1 MTEAASAQQGAP
13 DIALSAAEIQE
24 RVEIYDAKGVF
35 SRDLRDLWDRC
46 GEDLVKAATNRWA
59 KNNSSGKQGNQAEL
73 TAVAAR
79 FADQQRTKLR
89 GPVDAQW
96 ISNLASW
103 ASQIVDRQLST
114 TVVVVAV
121 TTMGDAMLD
130 VLTKKF
136 ADDPE
141 TLRKAERTLRNLA
154 CIELEVLCAEVTER
168 LKLVSASK
176 RGSDG
181 VVFRDQVAS
190 MLGST
195 LADSSVLRDQTAQA
209 STAAR
214 GMMSKTSEVAA
225 AAEQSAVAMR
235 EAAQTAAGLIRAI
248 EAARSEVEVATGVA
262 VRAAD
267 QSAQAVAV
275 SVALSGHAQAIESIL
290 DLIRDIAGQTNLLAL
305 NATIE
310 AARAGD
316 AGRGFAVVAQEVKSL
331 ASQTARATDDIAG
344 KIAAIQS
351 ASRET
356 LDVNGT
362 IRDIVGE
369 VQVSA
374 QRIREAMEAQAL
386 TVNMITAAVDETAL
400 TADSMSDTIA
410 SIRIDT
416 ETITSDI
423 DRLESGF
430 RAVDDKLA
438 RLEVTTADFV
448 TRAAAA

>member
-1 MTEAASAQQGAP
+1 MTKAAFAQPGAV
-13 DIALSAAEIQE
+13 DIALSAEAIQE
-24 RVEIYDAKGVF
+24 RVETYDAKGAF
-35 SRDLRDLWDRC
+35 SRDLHELWELC
-46 GEDLVKAATNRWA
+46 GEDLLSAATERWA
-59 KNNSSGKQGNQAEL
+59 KNNSTGKVANQADV
-73 TAVAAR
+73 TALVAR
-79 FADQQRTKLR
+79 FSDQQRRKLR
-89 GPVDAQW
+89 GPVNAQW
-96 ISNLASW
+96 ITDLASW
-103 ASQIVDRQLST
+103 ASQIVEHHLST
-114 TVVVVAV
+114 SVVVVAV
-121 TTMGDAMLD
+121 TSMGDAMLE
-130 VLTKKF
+130 VLEKKV
-136 ADDPE
+136 DDPKV
-141 TLRKAERTLRNLA
+141 LRKAERTLRQLA
-154 CIELEVLCAEVTER
+154 CIELEVLCAEVAER
-168 LKLVSASK
+168 FNLASASK

-181 VVFRDQVAS
+181 VVFRDQVQS

-351 ASRET
+351 ASRQT

-416 ETITSDI
+416 ETITADI

-438 RLEVTTADFV
+438 RLEVTTSDFV
-448 TRAAAA
+448 ERSAAA